1 MSVNCIRIVVKYVSA
16 VCGQADLHRYTFCFL
31 SFALETYDLRQSSVD
46 HEAKMYLT
54 LLIFHIQVNK
64 YPRSVHHSNKYNP
77 F

>member
-1 MSVNCIRIVVKYVSA
+1 MVDMLGDGFISISHLA
-16 VCGQADLHRYTFCFL
+16 LT
-31 SFALETYDLRQSSVD
+31 LETYDLRQSSVD

-54 LLIFHIQVNK
+54 LLIFHIQGNK